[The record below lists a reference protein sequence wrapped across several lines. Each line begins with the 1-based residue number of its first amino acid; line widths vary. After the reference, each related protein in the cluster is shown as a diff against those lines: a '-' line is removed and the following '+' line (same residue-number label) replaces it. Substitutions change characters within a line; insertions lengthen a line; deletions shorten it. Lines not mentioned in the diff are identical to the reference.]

1 LNAPPGRD
9 QGLIEQVWL
18 VVIPGSAGNDGCL
31 TFDDEY
37 PANLLFRATAAF
49 TGLSPL
55 VRTIEARR
63 TADVGGKS

>member
-1 LNAPPGRD
+1 
-9 QGLIEQVWL
+9 
-18 VVIPGSAGNDGCL
+18 VVIPGSAGSDGCL

-37 PANLLFRATAAF
+37 PATLLFRATAAF

-55 VRTIEARR
+55 VRTIEARP